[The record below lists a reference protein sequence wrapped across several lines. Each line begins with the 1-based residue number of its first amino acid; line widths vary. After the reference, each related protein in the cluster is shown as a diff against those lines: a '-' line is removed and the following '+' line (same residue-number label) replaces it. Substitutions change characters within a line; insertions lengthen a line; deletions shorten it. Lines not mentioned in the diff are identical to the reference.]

1 MSAQLSLF
9 ILPLLLFFSK
19 AFKLHFYQQ
28 NNITICLYTNI
39 KNTQRPSNPS
49 SFFALR
55 FASLALSLSNPSS
68 FLFFSD
74 VNSSIALL
82 SLSSLRYRS
91 LFLSLY
97 LFLYIYICIYVY
109 ISVRSMSILE
119 NRNAAFCC
127 CYIGFSLFS
136 YFNR

>member
-1 MSAQLSLF
+1 VSAQLSLF

-97 LFLYIYICIYVY
+97 LFLYIYIYMYLCLYLCPIYVY
-109 ISVRSMSILE
+109 FGKSKRCVLLLLYRV
-119 NRNAAFCC
+119 FT
-127 CYIGFSLFS
+127 F
-136 YFNR
+136 